1 MDEVCTDCAAGTS
14 RLNSMRFSLHPA
26 TAEDAVPLAAL
37 HTAVADHLTSKHGRG
52 PWSARTSEQGVLY
65 ALRASRVF
73 VAREGNEIV
82 GALRLTT
89 RKPWAIDASSFTP
102 CDTPLYLL
110 AMAITPARQRQ
121 GYGRRLLEEAKQ
133 LARAWPAGA
142 LRLDAF
148 DADAGAGPF
157 YARYGFTEVARASY
171 RQTPLIYY
179 ELLLA

>member
-1 MDEVCTDCAAGTS
+1 
-14 RLNSMRFSLHPA
+14 MRFSLHPT

-52 PWSARTSEQGVLY
+52 PWSVKTSEQGVLY
-65 ALRASRVF
+65 ASRTSQVF
-73 VAREGNEIV
+73 VAREGDEIV
-82 GALRLTT
+82 GTLRLTT
-89 RKPWAIDASSFTP
+89 RKPWAIDPSYFTP
-102 CDTPLYLL
+102 CNTPLYLL

-121 GYGRRLLEEAKQ
+121 GIGKRCLEEAKL

-142 LRLDAF
+142 LRLDAY

-157 YARYGFTEVARASY
+157 YARCVFTEVGRASY